1 MTASLNR
8 FFAGLSVLLLGLLLS
23 TTAFAECGGSTQC
36 IAVGLT
42 VADARTAHHGGAGP
56 PTPTMVFAAQQAATT
71 SASQTVFVAAVTG
84 PVGTMAALGAITL
97 SGPNAAEF
105 QITGGTCS
113 PANGP
118 VHDAAAGGGT
128 LCTITVAFRPTSA
141 GEKTALLNVPLAP
154 PCGGCIPGRSVNL
167 RGTGT
172 PSIVGPTASPATLSV
187 PVNTP
192 TALDLLPFTVGGA
205 TDVSVPTV
213 GVGAPANGTV
223 TVAGTTVTY
232 TPKRDYFGPDTFSYS
247 ASNIAG
253 ASALATVTV
262 TVTGRPDPAQDL
274 VVRGVLRAQA
284 DTARR
289 FAQAQI
295 SNLQRRMESLHPG
308 SSGSSSS
315 AASGRPGIASSGA
328 GHVAQADPFALSGGL
343 AQLLPA
349 VGGLQAVARDPHAPP
364 DGTIGFGRPSERSVA
379 AGLALMPPSFVTTL
393 AGAVGSG
400 TLNLS
405 AVGRADGFA
414 DHGTGLWMGGSVGF
428 GTRDASGTGNA
439 SRFASNGITLGID
452 HRFSSQLALGASVGF
467 ARDRTTI
474 GTDGSTSAASG
485 HSFALYGSYQPA
497 RHWYVDGLLGYG
509 VIDYDSV
516 RFVPAAGGFAR
527 ADRRGNQWFGA
538 LAAGY
543 EHRQEGLLLSPYG
556 RIDFGTGQLR
566 QATETGVGL
575 FALTYDAQRLQTLNL
590 ALGLRAESTHRTNFG
605 WAMPRVRVEY
615 RHNVGNDATA
625 VIGYA
630 DQPAGPRFAV
640 AGVSSA
646 RSALLVG
653 LGTDFIL
660 RDGLKLGIDY
670 QMLRASGGDRGQGLR
685 LWVSKDFDSKG
696 LPNLAEF
703 SLPGEPVRLEAG
715 LSWDDNLNRARFAFE
730 KISDRIYSV
739 TASKRAILPLGA
751 QSRFLITGFVS
762 GDKAFTYSGLD
773 RVAGGAQGELQYRT
787 SAQFDAFTF
796 GLTARAA
803 YEEFSSGIRS
813 GTRYSIGAN
822 VRQSLTD
829 RIDLFAAI
837 TRNLRDARSAAF
849 DTNDTSARFNLDY
862 AIGQYGSLYMGGEYR
877 RGDQVTSAPPSLNF
891 AAFAK
896 VSAPDDA
903 YGAPGIQAY
912 RFDARTTLWN
922 VGYNYALGPRDSI
935 DISWRQAIST
945 PTQFVTNPLYP
956 TSGLS
961 YRANQISL
969 AYLLR
974 F

>member
-1 MTASLNR
+1 MTRSLHR
-8 FFAGLSVLLLGLLLS
+8 VFTGLGVLMLGLLSS
-23 TTAFAECGGSTQC
+23 TAAFAECGGSTQC

-42 VADARTAHHGGAGP
+42 VADAQVAHHGGAALA
-56 PTPTMVFAAQQAATT
+56 TPTVVFAAQQAATV
-71 SASQTVFVAAVTG
+71 SASQTIFVAAVTG
-84 PVGTMAALGAITL
+84 PAGTMAVLGAITL

-105 QITGGTCS
+105 QITTGGTCS

-118 VHDAAAGGGT
+118 VHGGS
-128 LCTITVAFRPTSA
+128 LCTITVVFRPTSA
-141 GEKTALLNVPLAP
+141 GAKTALLNVPLAP

-167 RGTGT
+167 TGTGT
-172 PSIVGPTASPATLSV
+172 PSIVGPTAAPATMTV
-187 PVNTP
+187 PVNRP
-192 TALDLLPFTVGGA
+192 TALDLLPFTAGGA
-205 TDVSVPTV
+205 TAVTVPSV
-213 GVGAPANGTV
+213 GAGAPANGTV

-262 TVTGRPDPAQDL
+262 TVSGRPDPAQDV

-295 SNLQRRMESLHPG
+295 SNLQRRMESLHLG

-315 AASGRPGIASSGA
+315 AASARTGIAPTPV
-328 GHVAQADPFALSGGL
+328 GHAAQADPFALAGAATRL
-343 AQLLPA
+343 FPMA
-349 VGGLQAVARDPHAPP
+349 GLQPVARDPYAPA
-364 DGTIGFGRPSERSVA
+364 DGRIDSARQAERSVM
-379 AGLALMPPSFVTTL
+379 AGLALLPPSFVTTL
-393 AGAVGSG
+393 AGAAGSG
-400 TLNLS
+400 ALNLS
-405 AVGRADGFA
+405 AVGRADGSSS
-414 DHGTGLWMGGSVGF
+414 DGTGLWMGGSVGF
-428 GTRDASGTGNA
+428 GTRDASVGANGY
-439 SRFASNGITLGID
+439 RFASNGITLGID
-452 HRFSSQLALGASVGF
+452 HRFNNRLALGVSVGL

-474 GTDGSTSAASG
+474 GTDGSTSEASG
-485 HSFALYGSYQPA
+485 HSFSLYGSYQPA
-497 RHWYVDGLLGYG
+497 RHWYIDGLAGYG

-516 RFVPAAGGFAR
+516 RFVPAAGAFAR
-527 ADRRGNQWFGA
+527 ADRRGSQWFGS

-543 EHRQEGLLLSPYG
+543 EHRQDGLLLSPYG
-556 RIDFGTGQLR
+556 RIDFGTDQLK

-575 FALTYDAQRLQTLNL
+575 FALTYDTQRLQTLNL

-605 WAMPRVRVEY
+605 WAMPRLRFEY
-615 RHNVGNDATA
+615 KHNVGNDATA

-630 DQPAGPRFAV
+630 DQPAGPRF
-640 AGVSSA
+640 GVPGASSSRNA
-646 RSALLVG
+646 ILVG

-670 QMLRASGGDRGQGLR
+670 QVLRSFGGDRGQGLR
-685 LWVSKDFDSKG
+685 LWLSKDFDSKG

-703 SLPGEPVRLEAG
+703 SLPGEPVRIDASVL
-715 LSWDDNLNRARFAFE
+715 WDDNLNRARFAFE
-730 KISDRIYSV
+730 KISDRTYSL
-739 TASKRAILPLGA
+739 TASKRAIFPLGT
-751 QSRFLITGFVS
+751 QSRLLATGFVS

-787 SAQFDAFTF
+787 SAQFDALTF

-803 YEEFSSGIRS
+803 YEEFSSDIRS
-813 GTRYSIGAN
+813 GARYSFGVN

-829 RIDLFAAI
+829 RIDVFAAI
-837 TRNLRDARSAAF
+837 TRNLRDARSTAF
-849 DTNDTSARFNLDY
+849 DTNDTAARFNLDY
-862 AIGQYGSLYMGGEYR
+862 VVGQYGSLYMGGEYR
-877 RGDQVTSAPPSLNF
+877 RGDQVTSVPTSLNF
-891 AAFAK
+891 VAFAK
-896 VSAPDDA
+896 AFAPDDA

-912 RFDARTTLWN
+912 RFDARTTIWN
-922 VGYNYALGPRDSI
+922 VGYNYALGPRESI
-935 DISWRQAIST
+935 DISWRQAVAT